1 MRENMNAH
9 ADGTIPG
16 TDEAWEEGVLGSD
29 ESFVGHLSADELAAD
44 AALIQESMGLQPIS
58 IRLEKTLIDDFKKIA
73 TIHGLGYQTLMRQ
86 ALKRFADCEKK
97 RILNELAEQVT
108 ARARSAKAEVAAAKK
123 PAKHRKV
130 A

>member
-1 MRENMNAH
+1 MNAH

-29 ESFVGHLSADELAAD
+29 ESFVGHLSAEELAAD